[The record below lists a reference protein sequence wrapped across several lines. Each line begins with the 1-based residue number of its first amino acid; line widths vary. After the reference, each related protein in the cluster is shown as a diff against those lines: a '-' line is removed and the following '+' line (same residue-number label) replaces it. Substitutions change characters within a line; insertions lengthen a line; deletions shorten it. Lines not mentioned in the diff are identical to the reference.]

1 MTSPTPT
8 GPATVAG
15 SSCAATFRCG
25 NASVT
30 LHTDDAQTLGE
41 ARRVLYSYEEQPAGP
56 ATWHIYLALD
66 PDVVSSAEATTDGRR
81 FDIGPQSY
89 AYQRGPGPSSTFWV
103 PDRGTLL
110 HADHAARTIGV
121 RCATAEAA
129 GLWAPRLVRQAM
141 TGQLLAEGMVYAHA
155 AAFTCR
161 ERGILIAGH
170 RGRGKTTT
178 LLAGLHHLG
187 GDYVTNDR
195 LMLHTNDAGLH
206 GYPWPMPLRAGIGT
220 LAALPHLRH
229 RVPAGQRALT
239 TDEKW
244 TFPHKIAIEPDDFAD
259 LLQRGGM
266 VASQM
271 TPSVMI
277 WPHLDPR
284 RTGVSVERVGSD
296 EVHQTLLD
304 TRMFMHD
311 PTCGTSAHINQ
322 WLVPG
327 PADEVTVAHLQRTAA
342 ALATLPC
349 YRIHAGADP
358 AALAAAVGAL
368 LDAGEYR

>member
-1 MTSPTPT
+1 MTYPTAV
-8 GPATVAG
+8 GPATVATSG
-15 SSCAATFRCG
+15 GATTFRCG
-25 NASVT
+25 NATVT
-30 LHTDDAQTLGE
+30 LYTNSAQALVE
-41 ARRVLYSYEEQPAGP
+41 ARRILYSYDEQPAGP
-56 ATWHIYLALD
+56 AAWHIYLTLD
-66 PDVVSSAEATTDGRR
+66 PDVSSSAEAITNGRR
-81 FDIGPQSY
+81 FDIGPQTY
-89 AYQRGPGPSSTFWV
+89 AYERAAGPSSTFWV
-103 PDRGTLL
+103 PDRCALL
-110 HADHAARTIGV
+110 HAHQEARKIRV

-129 GLWAPRLVRQAM
+129 ASWAPRLVRQAI

-155 AAFTCR
+155 AAFTVR
-161 ERGILIAGH
+161 EHGILIAGH

-195 LMLHTNDAGLH
+195 LMLHVSDTGLH

-229 RVPAGQRALT
+229 RVPADQRALP

-244 TFPHKIAIEPDDFAD
+244 IFPTKIAIEPDDFSD
-259 LLQRGGM
+259 LLQRGGK
-266 VASQM
+266 VASET

-284 RTGVSVERVGSD
+284 RTAVSVERVDPD

-311 PTCGTSAHINQ
+311 PARGTSAHINQ

-327 PADEVTVAHLQRTAA
+327 PAGEITDAHLQRTAA
-342 ALATLPC
+342 ALATRPC
-349 YRIHAGADP
+349 YRLHAGADA

-368 LDAGEYR
+368 LDVREP

>member
-1 MTSPTPT
+1 MTYSTAISPASVTT
-8 GPATVAG
+8 SG
-15 SSCAATFRCG
+15 CAATFRCG
-25 NASVT
+25 NATVT
-30 LHTDDAQTLGE
+30 LHTDSAQALAE
-41 ARRVLYSYEEQPAGP
+41 ARRILYSYDEQPAGP
-56 ATWHIYLALD
+56 ATWYIYLTLD
-66 PDVVSSAEATTDGRR
+66 PDIESSAEPTTDGRR
-81 FDIGPQSY
+81 FDIGPQTY
-89 AYQRGPGPSSTFWV
+89 AYEVADGPLSTFWV

-110 HADHAARTIGV
+110 HADQKARKIGV
-121 RCATAEAA
+121 RCATAEATA
-129 GLWAPRLVRQAM
+129 LWAPRLVRQAM
-141 TGQLLAEGMVYAHA
+141 TGQLLAEGMVYVHA
-155 AAFTCR
+155 AAFAFR

-178 LLAGLHHLG
+178 LLAGLHYLG

-195 LMLHTNDAGLH
+195 LMLHGNDNNLN

-244 TFPHKIAIEPDDFAD
+244 SFPQKIVIEPDDFSD
-259 LLQRGGM
+259 LLHRGGK
-266 VASQM
+266 VASRM

-277 WPHLDPR
+277 WPHFDPS
-284 RTGVSVERVGSD
+284 RTGVSVERVDPD

-311 PTCGTSAHINQ
+311 PARGTSAHINQ

-327 PADEVTVAHLQRTAA
+327 PADEVTDAHLLSTAA
-342 ALATLPC
+342 MLATRPC
-349 YRIHAGADP
+349 YRVHAGTDP
-358 AALAAAVGAL
+358 AALADAVGAL
-368 LDAGEYR
+368 PDAREPR

>member
-1 MTSPTPT
+1 MTDPAAT
-8 GPATVAG
+8 GPAAVA
-15 SSCAATFRCG
+15 SSGYAATFRCG
-25 NASVT
+25 NAAVT
-30 LHTDDAQTLGE
+30 LHTDSAYALAE
-41 ARRVLYSYEEQPAGP
+41 ARRILYAYDEQPAGP
-56 ATWHIYLALD
+56 ATWHIYLTLD
-66 PDVVSSAEATTDGRR
+66 PDVASSANATTDGRR
-81 FDIGPQSY
+81 FDIGPQTY
-89 AYQRGPGPSSTFWV
+89 AYERAAESSSVFWV
-103 PDRGTLL
+103 PDRSTLL
-110 HADHAARTIGV
+110 HADQEARKVVV
-121 RCATAEAA
+121 RCATTEAI
-129 GLWAPRLVRQAM
+129 GPWAPRLVRQAM
-141 TGQLLAEGMVYAHA
+141 TGQLLAEGMIYAHA
-155 AAFTCR
+155 AAFTVR

-178 LLAGLHHLG
+178 LLTGLHHLG

-195 LMLHTNDAGLH
+195 LMLHASDTRLH

-229 RVPAGQRALT
+229 RLPAGQRPLT
-239 TDEKW
+239 TEQKW
-244 TFPHKIAIEPDDFAD
+244 VFPDKVVIEPDDFSG
-259 LLQRGGM
+259 LLHHGGT

-277 WPHLDPR
+277 WPRLDPS
-284 RTGVSVERVGSD
+284 RTGVSVERVDPD

-311 PTCGTSAHINQ
+311 PARGTSAHINQ

-327 PADEVTVAHLQRTAA
+327 PADEVTDAHLRRTAA
-342 ALATLPC
+342 ALATRPC

-368 LDAGEYR
+368 LDAGESR